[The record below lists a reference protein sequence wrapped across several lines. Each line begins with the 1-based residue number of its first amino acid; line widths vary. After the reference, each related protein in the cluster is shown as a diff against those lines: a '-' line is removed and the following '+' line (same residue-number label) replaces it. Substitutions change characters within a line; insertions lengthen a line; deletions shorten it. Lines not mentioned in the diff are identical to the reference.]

1 MIEDLELFETKSWRT
16 KAEIGNSK
24 YRKRFENDSTYV
36 ASVDEFRGLGVKWKK
51 NRRKLLPWI
60 SPPNRRERENSILF
74 SRIDRFA
81 TIYDTVDEERI
92 VKNLDATSKQYRCI
106 FVDDQCIVSWWN
118 ELLLSYLHHWMEN
131 IIFNRIYQCYRF
143 IIILNSLKSDRVSS
157 KFSVPDIKR
166 SDCTLKKA
174 LNWKM
179 KKSRSSIK
187 YNRFSNHRVLRNSKS
202 FFLSLKR
209 AINKKIPNYIT
220 STIYFFPF

>member
-106 FVDDQCIVSWWN
+106 FVDDQCIVPWWN
-118 ELLLSYLHHWMEN
+118 ELLLSYLHHMEWK
-131 IIFNRIYQCYRF
+131 ISSLIEF
-143 IIILNSLKSDRVSS
+143 INVIDLSQFVKFVKVGSSLV
-157 KFSVPDIKR
+157 
-166 SDCTLKKA
+166 
-174 LNWKM
+174 
-179 KKSRSSIK
+179 
-187 YNRFSNHRVLRNSKS
+187 
-202 FFLSLKR
+202 
-209 AINKKIPNYIT
+209 KI
-220 STIYFFPF
+220 